1 MDAMEET
8 IIYWQLALKMQMKI
22 IQNVIVDVITEI
34 MITVIRIETEEDV
47 KFVDAL
53 EDKELND
60 INSLLFL
67 VNVLLY

>member
-1 MDAMEET
+1 
-8 IIYWQLALKMQMKI
+8 MQMKI

>member
-1 MDAMEET
+1 
-8 IIYWQLALKMQMKI
+8 MKI
-22 IQNVIVDVITEI
+22 IQNVIVDVITAI

-47 KFVDAL
+47 KFAGAL